1 MYLFIFQKNKNKK
14 IEIYSVQ
21 SKTEKEAIKLL
32 ENTKVPDEIIY
43 DEDSIDD
50 KKTYLISTSKVS

>member
-14 IEIYSVQ
+14 IEIYSVEAQ
-21 SKTEKEAIKLL
+21 TEKEAIKLL
-32 ENTKVPDEIIY
+32 ENTKVPDEIID

-50 KKTYLISTSKVS
+50 KKIYLISKSEVS

>member
-21 SKTEKEAIKLL
+21 AKTENEAIKLL
-32 ENTKVPDEIIY
+32 TKIKVPDEIID

-50 KKTYLISTSKVS
+50 KKIYLISTSKVN

>member
-21 SKTEKEAIKLL
+21 AKTEKEAIKLL
-32 ENTKVPDEIIY
+32 AKTEVPDEIID

-50 KKTYLISTSKVS
+50 KKIYLISKSKVN

>member
-21 SKTEKEAIKLL
+21 AKTENEAIKLL
-32 ENTKVPDEIIY
+32 AKTEVPDEIID

-50 KKTYLISTSKVS
+50 KKIYLISTSKVS

>member
-1 MYLFIFQKNKNKK
+1 MYLFVFQKNKNKK

-21 SKTEKEAIKLL
+21 AKTENEAIKLL
-32 ENTKVPDEIIY
+32 AKTEVPDEIID

-50 KKTYLISTSKVS
+50 KKIYLISKSEVN